1 MRGALESAATRRV
14 GSVCGSTSES
24 FRILSIQAH
33 HGLRAFRVTNLAG
46 PLWTQFRSFFRLFFG
61 HVFLMLFDRFR
72 LRFWL
77 HFGTQNAPKNE
88 SKKQLIFQPILS
100 GFWSIL
106 GASRAPLGDHFGL
119 QKSMKK
125 HPSSKD
131 PSRDAQWTPKGSKM
145 KQNGPLRLPKW
156 TKNGAKMKRNGSHPG

>member
-1 MRGALESAATRRV
+1 
-14 GSVCGSTSES
+14 
-24 FRILSIQAH
+24 
-33 HGLRAFRVTNLAG
+33 
-46 PLWTQFRSFFRLFFG
+46 
-61 HVFLMLFDRFR
+61 MLFDRFR

-88 SKKQLIFQPILS
+88 SKKQLNFQPILS

-131 PSRDAQWTPKGSKM
+131 PSRDAQWTPKGSKI

-156 TKNGAKMKRNGSHPG
+156 TKNGAKMKRNGSHPGWQWPKKRTQFECKSEFQLGLQESSNEVWSYRLSKNMAVQVSLWGPAVTPALRAQ

>member
-1 MRGALESAATRRV
+1 
-14 GSVCGSTSES
+14 
-24 FRILSIQAH
+24 
-33 HGLRAFRVTNLAG
+33 
-46 PLWTQFRSFFRLFFG
+46 
-61 HVFLMLFDRFR
+61 MLFDRFR

-88 SKKQLIFQPILS
+88 SKKQLNFQPILS

-106 GASRAPLGDHFGL
+106 GASRAPLGEHFGL

-131 PSRDAQWTPKGSKM
+131 PSKDAQWIPKDSKMMQNDSQRPSKWSQNGSKINETAAAQGD
-145 KQNGPLRLPKW
+145 KDQQKEPNLNANLNSNWASKHRATRCGLTVCPKTWPCKFPSGSPPCLPLCGLE
-156 TKNGAKMKRNGSHPG
+156 